1 VSILE
6 IEYRSAYW
14 AHRLLA
20 ELNKKPSLAAAHRQ
34 WAERDPGLADL
45 AFSIDT
51 RIGNIREIVRL
62 TDENLT
68 AIGRELED
76 ADDLPALIVGGYAY
90 PVQNEQALRRA
101 LIGFTTFIA
110 EARALYEN
118 LARFYRMFLRHYF
131 REQMSEKAAYEEI
144 AKLRPSAQWAEDLRA
159 LATRHFALSV
169 HRGCGSKSIP
179 RRRDSTPFSSSIGAL
194 ARVVR
199 TPK

>member
-1 VSILE
+1 
-6 IEYRSAYW
+6 
-14 AHRLLA
+14 
-20 ELNKKPSLAAAHRQ
+20 
-34 WAERDPGLADL
+34 LADL

-144 AKLRPSAQWAEDLRA
+144 AKLRPSAQWAEDLR
-159 LATRHFALSV
+159 LLRHDILHYRSPWLRLEV
-169 HRGCGSKSIP
+169 NSSTP
-179 RRRDSTPFSSSIGAL
+179 RFDPFSSSIGAL